1 MWMGAIFFLKNGC
14 ATGSPGTSI
23 TVGNKGADDED
34 KAGEGPSILKDGNAR
49 V

>member
-1 MWMGAIFFLKNGC
+1 MDGAIFFFKNGC

-23 TVGNKGADDED
+23 TVWNKGAYDED